1 MMGIPCKSGIML
13 WGGGSQARMIE
24 SMIGDLNLGSVQT
37 IFDPIIE
44 QSVFTTDTRFVQ
56 SFKTAAERCACLSD
70 FVVCIGNYA
79 GFARTQTSMLLQE
92 IGLNPL
98 SIIHETA
105 WMDDTV
111 LSGVGL
117 QIMPRAT
124 VQKFVSIGN
133 WSIINTGSVIDHE
146 CVIGMGVHV
155 MGGAAIAGRVIIE
168 NYATI
173 GTNATILPD
182 ICIGEGA
189 IVGAGAVVTRDVS
202 PGQVVTGIPAKFVRN
217 NPQQSAVEMLH
228 EFRECWVAAQNDGS
242 GPFRN
247 NRGIL

>member
-1 MMGIPCKSGIML
+1 
-13 WGGGSQARMIE
+13 
-24 SMIGDLNLGSVQT
+24 MIGDLSLGSVQT
-37 IFDPIIE
+37 IFDPIVE
-44 QSVFTTDTRFVQ
+44 QSFFTTDVRFVQ

-79 GFARTQTSMLLQE
+79 GFARAQTSMLLQE

-105 WMDDTV
+105 WVDNTV

-155 MGGAAIAGRVIIE
+155 MGGAAIAGRVVIE

-182 ICIGEGA
+182 IHIGEGA

-202 PGQVVTGIPAKFVRN
+202 AGHVVTGVPAEFSKIHQQQHVSQMLDDFRN
-217 NPQQSAVEMLH
+217 
-228 EFRECWVAAQNDGS
+228 CWVATQNAGDR
-242 GPFRN
+242 PFSN
-247 NRGIL
+247 DRGIH